1 LPGPTFSPHLATFQ
15 TITKEIMSGI
25 FYMTKE
31 GLDKL
36 QEEVKYL
43 RTVRRK
49 EIAKAIAEA
58 REKGD
63 LSENAEYHAAKEEQG
78 HLEAKIAEM
87 ETKLANARIMDESK
101 LDTSKA
107 NILSTLEVMNLKMNK
122 KMSITLVSEAEANL
136 KENKL
141 SITSPIG
148 KALLGHEVGD
158 KVKAQTPGG
167 VIEFEILKISL

>member
-1 LPGPTFSPHLATFQ
+1 
-15 TITKEIMSGI
+15 MSDI

-31 GLDKL
+31 GLEKL

-43 RTVRRK
+43 RTVKRP
-49 EIAKAIAEA
+49 EIARAIAEA

-78 HLEAKIAEM
+78 HLEAKLSEM
-87 ETKLANARIMDESK
+87 EGKLSAARVMNESDVD
-101 LDTSKA
+101 LSKA
-107 NILSTLEVMNLKMNK
+107 NILCTVEVLNKKMNK
-122 KMSITLVSEAEANL
+122 KMKFTLVSEAEANL

-148 KALLGHEVGD
+148 KALLGKAIGD
-158 KVKAQTPGG
+158 IAKAQTPAGL
-167 VIEFEILKISL
+167 IEFEILGISI

>member
-1 LPGPTFSPHLATFQ
+1 
-15 TITKEIMSGI
+15 MSGV

-31 GLDKL
+31 GYEKL
-36 QEEVKYL
+36 VEELKYL
-43 RTVRRK
+43 KGVKRQEV
-49 EIAKAIAEA
+49 AKAIAEA

-101 LDTSKA
+101 MDASKA
-107 NILSTLEVMNLKMNK
+107 GILSTVEVLNKKLNK
-122 KMSITLVSEAEANL
+122 KMSFTLVSEAEANL

-141 SITSPIG
+141 SVSSPIG
-148 KALLGHEVGD
+148 KALFGKTVGEIA
-158 KVKAQTPGG
+158 KAQTPAGE
-167 VIEFEILKISL
+167 IEFEILKISI

>member
-1 LPGPTFSPHLATFQ
+1 MAD
-15 TITKEIMSGI
+15 I

-31 GLDKL
+31 GLEKL

-43 RTVRRK
+43 RTVKRP

-78 HLEAKIAEM
+78 HLEAKLVEM
-87 ETKLANARIMDESK
+87 EAKLAGARLLDESQ

-107 NILSTLEVMNLKMNK
+107 NILSTVEVLNRKMNK
-122 KMSITLVSEAEANL
+122 IQKFTLVSEAEANL
-136 KENKL
+136 KEGKL
-141 SITSPIG
+141 SIASPIG
-148 KALLGHEVGD
+148 RALLGKAIGEVG
-158 KVKAQTPGG
+158 KAQTPAG
-167 VIEFEILKISL
+167 VMEFEVLKITIE

>member
-1 LPGPTFSPHLATFQ
+1 
-15 TITKEIMSGI
+15 MSDI

-31 GLDKL
+31 GLEKL

-43 RTVRRK
+43 RTVKRP

-78 HLEAKIAEM
+78 HLEAKLSEM
-87 ETKLANARIMDESK
+87 ESK
-101 LDTSKA
+101 LAGARVMDGSQVDLSKA
-107 NILSTLEVMNLKMNK
+107 NILSTVEVLNKKVNK
-122 KMSITLVSEAEANL
+122 KMKFTLVSEAEANL
-136 KENKL
+136 KEHKL

-148 KALLGHEVGD
+148 KALLGKAPGEVA
-158 KVKAQTPGG
+158 KAETPGG
-167 VIEFEILKISL
+167 TIEFEILKITME

>member
-1 LPGPTFSPHLATFQ
+1 
-15 TITKEIMSGI
+15 MSGI

-31 GLDKL
+31 GYEKL
-36 QEEVKYL
+36 AEEVKYL
-43 RTVRRK
+43 RTVKRQ
-49 EIAKAIAEA
+49 EAANAIAEA

-101 LDTSKA
+101 LDASKA
-107 NILSTLEVMNLKMNK
+107 GILSTVEVLNKKTNK

-141 SITSPIG
+141 SNTSPIG
-148 KALLGHEVGD
+148 KALMGKAVGD
-158 KVKAQTPGG
+158 IAQAQTPAG
-167 VIEFEILKISL
+167 VIEFEILNITI

>member
-1 LPGPTFSPHLATFQ
+1 
-15 TITKEIMSGI
+15 MSGI

-31 GLDKL
+31 GLEKL

-43 RTVRRK
+43 RTVKRQ

-78 HLEAKIAEM
+78 HLEAKLAEM
-87 ETKLANARIMDESK
+87 EGKLANARIIDESK
-101 LDTSKA
+101 LDASKA
-107 NILSTLEVMNLKMNK
+107 GILSTVEVLNKKMNK
-122 KMSITLVSEAEANL
+122 KMKFLLVSEAEANL

-141 SITSPIG
+141 SVSSPIG
-148 KALLGHEVGD
+148 KALMGKAEGD
-158 KVKAQTPGG
+158 IVKAHTPAGD
-167 VIEFEILKISL
+167 VEFEILKISL